1 MNCRAAQRLLS
12 ADRDG
17 ALAAP
22 ERAGLDE
29 HVRACAECRQFQV
42 TLTEAGADLQTAAAQ
57 VKVPDEERAWQ
68 DIHRAIRAGRP
79 AATRSW
85 WAPVR
90 WALPLGAAAA
100 LAAVVAFVPTGS
112 DDDAAPAT
120 AIAPVARA
128 EFVEVPNNSSS
139 VVYVDDQS
147 GWLVVWAA
155 SEATGG

>member
-17 ALAAP
+17 ALDTL

-29 HVRACAECRQFQV
+29 HVAACAECRQFRV
-42 TLTEAGADLQTAAAQ
+42 TLEVAAADLKTAATR
-57 VKVPDEERAWQ
+57 VTVPDEDRAWQ
-68 DIHRAIRAGRP
+68 DIHREIRAGRP
-79 AATRSW
+79 VAARSW

-100 LAAVVAFVPTGS
+100 LVAVVAFVPMDR
-112 DDDAAPAT
+112 DDDGPPAA
-120 AIAPVARA
+120 VARA

-139 VVYVDDQS
+139 IVYVDDKS

-155 SEATGG
+155 ADATGG

>member
-17 ALAAP
+17 ALDTL

-29 HVRACAECRQFQV
+29 HVAACAECRQFRV
-42 TLTEAGADLQTAAAQ
+42 TLEVAAAELKTAATR
-57 VKVPDEERAWQ
+57 VTVPDEDRAWQ
-68 DIHRAIRAGRP
+68 DIHREIRAGRP
-79 AATRSW
+79 VAARSW

-90 WALPLGAAAA
+90 WALPLGAAA
-100 LAAVVAFVPTGS
+100 LFAVVAFVPMDR
-112 DDDAAPAT
+112 DDDGPPAA
-120 AIAPVARA
+120 VARA

-139 VVYVDDQS
+139 VVYVDDKS

-155 SEATGG
+155 ADATGG

>member
-17 ALAAP
+17 ALAPP

-29 HVRACAECRQFQV
+29 HVRACAGCRQFQV
-42 TLTEAGADLQTAAAQ
+42 TLAEAAADLQAAAAQ
-57 VKVPDEERAWQ
+57 VKVPYEERAWQ

-79 AATRSW
+79 TATRSW

-90 WALPLGAAAA
+90 WALPIGAAAA
-100 LAAVVAFVPTGS
+100 LAAVVAFVPIGG
-112 DDDAAPAT
+112 DDEAAPAP
-120 AIAPVARA
+120 AAVARA

>member
-17 ALAAP
+17 ALAPP

-29 HVRACAECRQFQV
+29 HVLACAECRQFQV
-42 TLTEAGADLQTAAAQ
+42 MLSAAAADLKAAAAQ

-79 AATRSW
+79 TATRSW

-90 WALPLGAAAA
+90 WALPIGAAAA
-100 LAAVVAFVPTGS
+100 LAAVVAFVPIGG
-112 DDDAAPAT
+112 DDEAAPA
-120 AIAPVARA
+120 AAVARA